1 VTLAYQALA
10 DAILV
15 VHFVF
20 VVFVVIGFVLI
31 LIGLVMGWAWVR
43 NRSFRVAHVVAIGV
57 VVAQAWLGR
66 ICPLTIWENQLRRLA
81 GQEPYVET
89 FVQHWLHRW
98 MFFDAEPWVF
108 TTIYTAFGALVAIA
122 WWLGGPPCDRR

>member
-1 VTLAYQALA
+1 VTLAYRALA

-15 VHFVF
+15 VHFAFVAF
-20 VVFVVIGFVLI
+20 VVVGFVLI

-108 TTIYTAFGALVAIA
+108 TTIYTAFGALVAIV
-122 WWLGGPPCDRR
+122 WWLGGPPRDRR

>member
-1 VTLAYQALA
+1 VTLAYRALA
-10 DAILV
+10 DANLV
-15 VHFVF
+15 VHFAFVAFVVVGLVF
-20 VVFVVIGFVLI
+20 V
-31 LIGLVMGWAWVR
+31 LIGLVMGCAWVR
-43 NRSFRVAHVVAIGV
+43 NRSFRVARVVAIGV

-66 ICPLTIWENQLRRLA
+66 ICPLSFWENQLRRLA

-108 TTIYTAFGALVAIA
+108 TAIYTAFGALVAIA
-122 WWLGGPPCDRR
+122 WWLGGPPRDRR

>member
-1 VTLAYQALA
+1 MTLGYRALA

-15 VHFVF
+15 THFAF
-20 VVFVVIGFVLI
+20 VVFVVVGFVLI
-31 LIGLVMGWAWVR
+31 LIGLAMGWAWVR
-43 NRSFRVAHVVAIGV
+43 HRSFRIAHVVAIGV

-98 MFFDAEPWVF
+98 IFFDAEPWVF
-108 TTIYTAFGALVAIA
+108 TTIYTAFGASVAIA
-122 WWLGGPPCDRR
+122 WWLGGPPRDRR